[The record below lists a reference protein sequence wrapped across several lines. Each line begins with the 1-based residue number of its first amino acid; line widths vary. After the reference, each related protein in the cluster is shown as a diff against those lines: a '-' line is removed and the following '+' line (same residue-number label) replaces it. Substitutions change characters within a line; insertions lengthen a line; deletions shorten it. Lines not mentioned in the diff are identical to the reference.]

1 MSNSRRNTLLFYGV
15 FAGAVLFLFS
25 PGLVYSL
32 VPAFRDAYHFY
43 YPQAVW
49 LDTCAQQGNW
59 FPQWNP
65 LDGLGSS
72 VPGQVSTGIYYP
84 LRIVYALPL
93 LDIEQRLSLFLAFHV
108 LLAALGMHLTARR
121 FGASEAG
128 CRLAAVSFALS
139 CPVFFQHNNLIY
151 LCSASWI
158 GFFLVSWLRVCR
170 SKIDLK
176 DSFNVYDR
184 IATTFGLGASLSMM
198 LLSGDPHTAFN
209 ACIAAVLIALLHC
222 WKQRS
227 WDLAPRSA
235 GILAAAITITLAV
248 TSVQWLPAWRW
259 LAHSNRANALPT
271 MPDPSQI
278 SPDQRIALEATQ
290 TFELSQQL
298 IYDFSLPPWHLASC
312 VWPTIAGHYTPEHSR
327 WSDALAAEGRMWV
340 PSLYLGIMPFLIFAA
355 AIFRKQAK
363 ESWLMWVAIFAFL
376 ASLGNYSIIWLLREM
391 LSGLGLNDAANSLAR
406 NERFSVYGL
415 LTFIPGYDG
424 FRFPAK
430 WTVWF
435 SATVTLFAAFNLE
448 LYADQ
453 HERSSAPQRWFGLR
467 RIIAISSWLL
477 VALGM
482 AFWLTPL
489 GEEIADRVRVDAWLG
504 SADAKAIAHA
514 LLLAGLL
521 PLLTLWV
528 LGHLEAKHKPGMW
541 ISGITMLEMSCVA
554 CFWTS
559 FVPAPSLETHLVGTT
574 YDSRLWSNVLQ
585 ANLTDQ
591 TDADLSNLS
600 RQTLMQNQYMLGKLA
615 SAVDRANLAS
625 QQSVEPLWSEKL
637 RIWLASHDRLD
648 TEQPILEAMLA
659 RLGVSH
665 RLVLDRD
672 SGAFTW
678 QTVEKAAPLCQL
690 WKANGTEALET
701 PVDWQW
707 QGSELQL
714 HFEATEAS
722 RLVIRQFSDGGWT
735 VICPQWEESPVI
747 ESPTLFIEIP
757 VPAGDADVILQRKWL
772 W

>member
-1 MSNSRRNTLLFYGV
+1 MSNSLRTTFLFYGV

-25 PGLVYSL
+25 PGIFFSQ

-49 LDTCAQQGNW
+49 LDSCAQRGNW

-93 LDIEQRLSLFLAFHV
+93 FSIEQRLSLFLALHV
-108 LLAALGMHLTARR
+108 LLAAVGTHIAARR
-121 FGASEAG
+121 LGAPQAG

-158 GFFLVSWLRVCR
+158 GFFLANLLRMCTG
-170 SKIDLK
+170 SNAQK
-176 DSFNVYDR
+176 DTFNVRDR
-184 IATTFGLGASLSMM
+184 VASALGIATSLSMM
-198 LLSGDPHTAFN
+198 LLSGDPHTTFN
-209 ACIAAVLIALLHC
+209 ACIVAVLATLLHC
-222 WKQRS
+222 WKQHN

-259 LAHSNRANALPT
+259 SAHSNRARVVPEL
-271 MPDPSQI
+271 PDPTQMSI
-278 SPDQRIALEATQ
+278 DQRIALEATQ
-290 TFELSQQL
+290 TFELSKQL
-298 IYDFSLPPWHLASC
+298 IYDFSLPPWHLASS

-327 WSDALAAEGRMWV
+327 WSDALSAEGRMWV
-340 PSLYLGIMPFLIFAA
+340 PSVYFGLVPFLVFAA

-363 ESWLMWVAIFAFL
+363 ERWLIWLAIFAFL
-376 ASLGNYSIIWLLREM
+376 ASLGNYSIIWLLRE
-391 LSGLGLNDAANSLAR
+391 LLNGLGLNDAANSLAR
-406 NERFSVYGL
+406 NESFCVYGL

-430 WTVWF
+430 WTVWC
-435 SATVTLFAAFNLE
+435 SAAVALFAASNLE
-448 LYADQ
+448 WFAHRD
-453 HERSSAPQRWFGLR
+453 EWSSTSQSWFGLR
-467 RIIAISSWLL
+467 SIIAILSWLL
-477 VALGM
+477 VAFGIVV
-482 AFWLTPL
+482 WLTPL
-489 GEEIADRVRVDAWLG
+489 GENIAQRVRVDAWLG
-504 SADAKAIAHA
+504 SADANAIANA

-521 PLLTLWV
+521 PLFTLRM
-528 LGHLEAKHKPGMW
+528 LGQLEASHKSGTW
-541 ISGITMLEMSCVA
+541 IAGLTMLEMSCVA

-559 FVPAPSLETHLVGTT
+559 FVPAPNLEKHLVGTT
-574 YDSRLWSNVLQ
+574 RDSRLWSNSLQ
-585 ANLTDQ
+585 ANLADQ
-591 TDADLSNLS
+591 TDTNLSNLS
-600 RQTLMQNQYMLGKLA
+600 RQTLLQNQYMLGKLA
-615 SAVDRANLAS
+615 SAGDRANLAS

-637 RIWLASHDRLD
+637 RIWLASHDRLEA
-648 TEQPILEAMLA
+648 EQPILEAMLA
-659 RLGVSH
+659 RLGVTH

-672 SGAFTW
+672 SGAFTREP
-678 QTVEKAAPLCQL
+678 VENTAPLCQL
-690 WKANGTEALET
+690 WKADGTEALQT

-707 QGSELQL
+707 RGSELQL
-714 HFEATEAS
+714 HFEATETS

-735 VICPQWEESPVI
+735 VRCSHWNQSPVI
-747 ESPTLFIEIP
+747 ESPALFIEIP
-757 VPAGDADVILQRKWL
+757 VPAGDANVILQRKWL